1 MSDIS
6 KLIEAMRLSQEGGAT
21 RAAANPI
28 LPLDQ
33 PVVFDTEKNEYV
45 RAPDVPKVV
54 SGEPKPADAPK
65 PAEGGNPATR
75 PHEPAAKPAEQPKPA
90 ERK

>member
-45 RAPDVPKVV
+45 RATPPPKVV
-54 SGEPKPADAPK
+54 SGEPNPADAPK
-65 PAEGGNPATR
+65 PAEGGTSR
-75 PHEPAAKPAEQPKPA
+75 LHEPAAKPAEQPKPA

>member
-45 RAPDVPKVV
+45 RAPETPKVRSEEA
-54 SGEPKPADAPK
+54 SGAPK
-65 PAEGGNPATR
+65 PAEGGSTR
-75 PHEPAAKPAEQPKPA
+75 PHEPAPKPAEQPKPA

>member
-6 KLIEAMRLSQEGGAT
+6 KLIEAMRVSQAGGAEA
-21 RAAANPI
+21 RAAADNPI

-33 PVVFDTEKNEYV
+33 PVVFDTEKNAYV
-45 RAPDVPKVV
+45 RAPEPPKVRSEEAA
-54 SGEPKPADAPK
+54 SGAPK
-65 PAEGGNPATR
+65 PAEGGTSR

>member
-6 KLIEAMRLSQEGGAT
+6 KLIEAMRLSQEGGA
-21 RAAANPI
+21 RAAPNPI

-45 RAPDVPKVV
+45 RATPPPKVV
-54 SGEPKPADAPK
+54 SGEPT
-65 PAEGGNPATR
+65 PATGGSA
-75 PHEPAAKPAEQPKPA
+75 PAPKPAEQPKPP

>member
-45 RAPDVPKVV
+45 RAPETPKVR
-54 SGEPKPADAPK
+54 SEEAAAAKPADAPK
-65 PAEGGNPATR
+65 AAEGGTSR
-75 PHEPAAKPAEQPKPA
+75 PHEPAAKPAE
-90 ERK
+90 RK

>member
-6 KLIEAMRLSQEGGAT
+6 KLIEAMRVSQEGGAT

-45 RAPDVPKVV
+45 RAPDVPKVRT
-54 SGEPKPADAPK
+54 EEAKPADAPK
-65 PAEGGNPATR
+65 AAEGGTSR
-75 PHEPAAKPAEQPKPA
+75 PHEPAAKPP

>member
-6 KLIEAMRLSQEGGAT
+6 KLIEAMRVSQAGGAEA
-21 RAAANPI
+21 RAAADNPI

-45 RAPDVPKVV
+45 RATPPPKVV
-54 SGEPKPADAPK
+54 SGEPT
-65 PAEGGNPATR
+65 PATGGSA
-75 PHEPAAKPAEQPKPA
+75 PAPKPAEQPKPP